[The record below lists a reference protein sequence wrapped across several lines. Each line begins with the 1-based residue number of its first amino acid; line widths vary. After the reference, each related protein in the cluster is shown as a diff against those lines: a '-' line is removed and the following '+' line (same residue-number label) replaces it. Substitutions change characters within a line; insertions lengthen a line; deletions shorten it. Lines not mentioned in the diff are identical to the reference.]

1 MRCRGSCSPFPLD
14 YSIISNLSAVWC
26 VTWYDTLGCRGSCF
40 SFLLLQYPLDYSTF
54 RCLLPLQMHVSP
66 GEFRWHL
73 LQVIPDAF
81 PAAPRLFLLSAGTS
95 PATTPFY
102 AIILTHKNSIPTL
115 KYRNPSKRTPDT
127 PLPHFPAEPEPEAES
142 RILDHERFAKK
153 PRFSPDKSCITP
165 CFLDQSND
173 KRKRAPYRWN
183 YSSQR

>member
-1 MRCRGSCSPFPLD
+1 MRYL
-14 YSIISNLSAVWC
+14 I
-26 VTWYDTLGCRGSCF
+26 WYTGLPR
-40 SFLLLQYPLDYSTF
+40 FLLLVLASPIPSRLF
-54 RCLLPLQMHVSP
+54 HIPLPLASP
-66 GEFRWHL
+66 NACLARSSDTEEDSQGEFRWHL

-81 PAAPRLFLLSAGTS
+81 PAAPRLFLLSSGTS

-102 AIILTHKNSIPTL
+102 ATILTHKNSIPTL

-127 PLPHFPAEPEPEAES
+127 PLPHFPAEPEPEAEYG
-142 RILDHERFAKK
+142 ILDHERFAKK

-173 KRKRAPYRWN
+173 KRKRAPHRWN